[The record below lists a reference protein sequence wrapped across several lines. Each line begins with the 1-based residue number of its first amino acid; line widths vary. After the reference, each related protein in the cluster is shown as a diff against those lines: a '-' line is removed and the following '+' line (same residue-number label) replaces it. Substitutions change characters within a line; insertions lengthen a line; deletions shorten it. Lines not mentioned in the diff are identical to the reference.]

1 MKLSPRYGSHL
12 PVLLQALGKTTG
24 PVLELGMGV
33 TSTPLLSAWCE
44 LEQRGL
50 WSLDND
56 AAVVEWGRQR
66 RTWIAHTIWHVDD
79 WDGET
84 LGVIDRVNFDVA
96 LVDHSPSERRVVEIA
111 RLAHRAQYIVIHD
124 SNGRYEREYHY
135 QTIYPLFRYKL
146 DFTALEPSTTVLSN
160 FHPLDDFWS
169 RNWKSRSITF

>member
-33 TSTPLLSAWCE
+33 TSTPLLSAWCGMEGRE
-44 LEQRGL
+44 LR
-50 WSLDND
+50 SVDND
-56 AAVVEWGRQR
+56 QKVYEWAVARYSAPHHAICLVW
-66 RTWIAHTIWHVDD
+66 D
-79 WDGET
+79 WDNAR
-84 LGVIDRVNFDVA
+84 IDGNWDVV
-96 LVDHSPSERRVVEIA
+96 LVDHSPSERRVVEIK

-135 QTIYPLFRYKL
+135 STIYPLFRYKL

-169 RNWKSRSITF
+169 RTWKSRSITF